1 MNDIAKS
8 LYTNN
13 NNYPGTKRLKNDNNA
28 LALRQW
34 NQSGSEGKGYKFACK
49 YNYVY
54 YLVLFKKK

>member
-1 MNDIAKS
+1 MNDHAKS

-34 NQSGSEGKGYKFACK
+34 NQSCSDGKGYKFACK

-54 YLVLFKKK
+54 YLVL